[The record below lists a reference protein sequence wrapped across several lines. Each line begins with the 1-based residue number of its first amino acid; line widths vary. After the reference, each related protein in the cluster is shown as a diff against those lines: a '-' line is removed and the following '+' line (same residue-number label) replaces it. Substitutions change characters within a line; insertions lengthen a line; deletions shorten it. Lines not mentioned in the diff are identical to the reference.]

1 MISHAA
7 LRARYIGDRSASEAV
22 AGLTNALTSIGWR
35 AVGDPSPQELAG
47 ELIELVDAC
56 VVEHHDTSWLITSVA
71 QLLRDRGPLLD
82 GGLPPVEAYEPAAFE
97 LLDRYV
103 RGAVLPEDS
112 PFDVG

>member
-1 MISHAA
+1 MISYAA
-7 LRARYIGDRSASEAV
+7 LRARYVGDRNASEAV
-22 AGLTNALTSIGWR
+22 AGLTNALVSIGWR
-35 AVGDPSPQELAG
+35 AVGDPSPEELAG

-56 VVEHHDTSWLITSVA
+56 VVEYHDTSWLISAVA

-82 GGLPPVEAYEPAAFE
+82 GGLPPVQAYEPASFE

-103 RGAVLPEDS
+103 RGAAHPADS

>member
-1 MISHAA
+1 MISYTA

-22 AGLTNALTSIGWR
+22 AGLTNALTAIGWR

-56 VVEHHDTSWLITSVA
+56 VVEHHDTSWLVSAVA

-103 RGAVLPEDS
+103 CGATIPLDA
-112 PFDVG
+112 PFDIG